1 MHEEYASALYELSS
15 GQKLNQQSLQSYLD
29 KLSSSAATPGGGAV
43 AALTGAQAAA
53 LISMVC
59 NLTKSKT
66 KRAASNSADDDAN
79 DKPND
84 QAKEIQAIN
93 KRAEQ
98 ARAQF
103 DQLADD
109 DIEGFTAV
117 MTAYKMPKSNPQ
129 ERSDQHTTLQDAL
142 KHAAQAPLQSA
153 TLASSLAQ
161 DIQRL
166 SEIGNKNLI
175 TDVGIAA
182 LLIPATVQ
190 AARMNVL
197 INLSSMQDEQFIK
210 NALAA
215 LESATSQASP
225 LTKLADSICTSLLN

>member
-1 MHEEYASALYELSS
+1 
-15 GQKLNQQSLQSYLD
+15 LNQQSLQSYLD

-53 LISMVC
+53 LMSMVC

-66 KRAASNSADDDAN
+66 EGAVSNSVDHDAN
-79 DKPND
+79 DKTKD
-84 QAKEIQAIN
+84 KAKEIQAIN

-98 ARAQF
+98 ARAKF

-109 DIEGFTAV
+109 DIEGFTQV
-117 MTAYKMPKSNPQ
+117 MTAYKMPKSNSQ
-129 ERSDQHTTLQDAL
+129 ERSDQHTMLQDAL
-142 KHAAQAPLQSA
+142 KHAAHAPLQTA
-153 TLASSLAQ
+153 TLASGLAQ

-175 TDVGIAA
+175 TDVAIAA

-215 LESATSQASP
+215 LESATSQALP
-225 LTKLADSICTSLLN
+225 LTKLADSICTSLLS

>member
-1 MHEEYASALYELSS
+1 M
-15 GQKLNQQSLQSYLD
+15 NQQSLQSYLD

-117 MTAYKMPKSNPQ
+117 MTAYK
-129 ERSDQHTTLQDAL
+129 
-142 KHAAQAPLQSA
+142 
-153 TLASSLAQ
+153 
-161 DIQRL
+161 IC
-166 SEIGNKNLI
+166 
-175 TDVGIAA
+175 
-182 LLIPATVQ
+182 LLY
-190 AARMNVL
+190 
-197 INLSSMQDEQFIK
+197 
-210 NALAA
+210 
-215 LESATSQASP
+215 TSPSP
-225 LTKLADSICTSLLN
+225 RDS

>member
-1 MHEEYASALYELSS
+1 M
-15 GQKLNQQSLQSYLD
+15 NQQSLQSYLD

-59 NLTKSKT
+59 NLTKSKI

-117 MTAYKMPKSNPQ
+117 MTAYKMPKSNSQ

-142 KHAAQAPLQSA
+142 KHAAQAPLQTA

>member
-1 MHEEYASALYELSS
+1 M
-15 GQKLNQQSLQSYLD
+15 NQQSLQSYLD

-84 QAKEIQAIN
+84 QAKET
-93 KRAEQ
+93 
-98 ARAQF
+98 RAQF

-142 KHAAQAPLQSA
+142 KHAAQAPLQTA

-190 AARMNVL
+190 AAKMNVL

>member
-1 MHEEYASALYELSS
+1 M
-15 GQKLNQQSLQSYLD
+15 NQQSLQSYLD

-53 LISMVC
+53 LMSMVC

-66 KRAASNSADDDAN
+66 EGAVSNSVDHDAN
-79 DKPND
+79 DKTKD
-84 QAKEIQAIN
+84 KAKEIQAIN

-98 ARAQF
+98 ARAKF

-109 DIEGFTAV
+109 DIEGFTQV
-117 MTAYKMPKSNPQ
+117 MTAYKMPKSNSQ
-129 ERSDQHTTLQDAL
+129 ERSDQHTMLQDAL
-142 KHAAQAPLQSA
+142 KHAAQAPLQTA
-153 TLASSLAQ
+153 TLASGLAQ

>member
-1 MHEEYASALYELSS
+1 M
-15 GQKLNQQSLQSYLD
+15 NQQSLQSYLD

-43 AALTGAQAAA
+43 AAFTGAQAAA

-66 KRAASNSADDDAN
+66 EGAVSNSVDHDAN
-79 DKPND
+79 DKTKD
-84 QAKEIQAIN
+84 KAKEIQAIN

-98 ARAQF
+98 ARAKF

-109 DIEGFTAV
+109 DIEGFTQV
-117 MTAYKMPKSNPQ
+117 MTAYKMPKSNSQ
-129 ERSDQHTTLQDAL
+129 ERSDQHTMLQDAL
-142 KHAAQAPLQSA
+142 KHAAHAPLQTA
-153 TLASSLAQ
+153 TLASGLAQ

-210 NALAA
+210 NVLAA
-215 LESATSQASP
+215 LESATSQALP

>member
-1 MHEEYASALYELSS
+1 M
-15 GQKLNQQSLQSYLD
+15 NQQSLQSYLD

-53 LISMVC
+53 LMSMVC

-66 KRAASNSADDDAN
+66 EGAVSNSVDHDAN
-79 DKPND
+79 DKTKD
-84 QAKEIQAIN
+84 KAKEIQAIN

-117 MTAYKMPKSNPQ
+117 MTAYKMPKSNSQ
-129 ERSDQHTTLQDAL
+129 ERSDQHTMLQDAL
-142 KHAAQAPLQSA
+142 KHAAHAPLQTA
-153 TLASSLAQ
+153 TLASGLAQ